1 MGVGR
6 CQEIQQDKRCGGP
19 GFLGGIQSAV
29 PATHR
34 KPDTAGSVSPLS
46 PGIGLGPSSPEPGLT
61 RGEKV
66 ADRGS
71 LSTLTGPRSRSC
83 QPLWDTGSSWTSP
96 AMCVWVERCLSPS
109 CHGRPR
115 FYTGHSL
122 QCPDGDPRASLTSRP
137 GWGLGGQSRL
147 WLPAGGWAE
156 CVSLSASQRNLEAS
170 LDIPSLCHHAY
181 LVFVMT

>member
-29 PATHR
+29 PAAHR
-34 KPDTAGSVSPLS
+34 KPDTAGSVFPLS
-46 PGIGLGPSSPEPGLT
+46 PGIVLGPSSPEPWLT

-96 AMCVWVERCLSPS
+96 AMCVWVEGCLSPS

-137 GWGLGGQSRL
+137 GWGLGGQRAEAEGRGRGARQSQAARSTCRTGRRRERPPRCL
-147 WLPAGGWAE
+147 WL
-156 CVSLSASQRNLEAS
+156 
-170 LDIPSLCHHAY
+170 
-181 LVFVMT
+181 